1 MYGHGSGFLVSGSG
15 SKPII
20 QPTQLVFTEAN
31 DPLTD
36 RIRMF
41 FMNMNNM
48 TMTKEAMFGC
58 PEKRL
63 FNNKNF
69 HNFSSGSTIDLPILC
84 TVKSEF
90 LNITSEGH
98 CHEK

>member
-15 SKPII
+15 LKPII

-48 TMTKEAMFGC
+48 TMTKEALFGC
-58 PEKRL
+58 PEKRKGVQHHVTI
-63 FNNKNF
+63 KN
-69 HNFSSGSTIDLPILC
+69 ILQILPHADTDPSKGRTC
-84 TVKSEF
+84 SVQT
-90 LNITSEGH
+90 
-98 CHEK
+98 